1 MRVGIL
7 EFRDND
13 FALSVAAGLSDLGP
27 EFIRAG
33 ALRMP
38 SPSPYRVIIDRVS
51 FCDPFL
57 RELMRCWSLGGAYVL
72 NDPFYT
78 LTSDKLS
85 DLLACDRLSIPRPRT
100 VLLPRHND
108 AEDVRE
114 MVAEPDWEAV
124 AAEVSFPCILKPV
137 DGYAWQDVFRIE
149 SLVELQARYL
159 ALRSRRT
166 LIVQELVQYIE
177 YYRAFC
183 VGGRDVL
190 VTAWTPRPLDAGEY
204 AEADRASLG
213 DAGAFIETKTAELNG
228 VLGLDFN
235 SVEWCVTKDG
245 LPVVIDSC
253 NDVPDVRKE
262 KLPGSCYDWIVDR
275 FCACVREKF
284 SSGERNRGAGLLDP
298 PGTGSSRGAPSEPGP
313 SDR

>member
-7 EFRDND
+7 EFRNND
-13 FALSVAAGLSDLGP
+13 FALSVAARLSDLDP

-38 SPSPYRVIIDRVS
+38 APSPYRLIVDRVS

-57 RELMRCWSLGGAYVL
+57 RQLMRCWSLDGAYVL

-100 VLLPRHND
+100 VLLPRVND
-108 AEDVRE
+108 AEDMRE

-137 DGYAWQDVFRIE
+137 DGYAWQDVFRVE
-149 SLVELQARYL
+149 SPTELR
-159 ALRSRRT
+159 ALYDALKARRT
-166 LIVQELVQYIE
+166 LIVQELVEYVG

-183 VGGRDVL
+183 VGGRDVR
-190 VTAWTPRPLDAGEY
+190 VMAWTPRPFDAGEY
-204 AEADRASLG
+204 AEADRDALG
-213 DAGAFIETKTAELNG
+213 EAGAFIEAKTAQLNAE
-228 VLGLDFN
+228 LGLDFN
-235 SVEWCVTKDG
+235 SVEWCLTKDR
-245 LPVVIDSC
+245 LPVIIDSY

-262 KLPGSCYDWIVDR
+262 KLPGPCYDWIVDR
-275 FCACVREKF
+275 FCACVRGKLA
-284 SSGERNRGAGLLDP
+284 SGERNRGAALIDRPPRTDP
-298 PGTGSSRGAPSEPGP
+298 LHTGPPPR
-313 SDR
+313 